1 MSFTPYEIT
10 ILTFFMF
17 TFIFE
22 YALMDKDEGFN
33 WFTPSYYINH
43 NYPVF
48 IAWLFVILIS
58 TISPVWALLKILRW
72 LFGLI

>member
-1 MSFTPYEIT
+1 
-10 ILTFFMF
+10 MF

-22 YALMDKDEGFN
+22 YALMDHEIGFD
-33 WFTPSYYINH
+33 WFTSSYYINH
-43 NYPVF
+43 NYPAF

-58 TISPVWALLKILRW
+58 IISPVWALLKILRW